1 MSQEEFLARLAER
14 LDTVGIPFMVTGSI
28 GSSFHGRHRA
38 TQHVDLV
45 IDPTAEQLDV
55 FVELIRDRYYVSPEA
70 AHDAL
75 RRRSM
80 FNIIDLKE
88 GWKADLIIRKD
99 RPFSVEEFQR
109 RKIGTLQD
117 RPMPVASAE
126 DIILSKLE
134 WNTITP
140 SDRQLQDALNVA
152 LVQGPKL
159 DKAYLRKWAPSLG
172 LEQAKTVAYHSIRK
186 LFPGK
191 TLRTAFT

>member
-1 MSQEEFLARLAER
+1 
-14 LDTVGIPFMVTGSI
+14 MVRGSI

-38 TQHVDLV
+38 TQDVDLV

-55 FVELIRDRYYVSPEA
+55 FVALIRDRYYVSPEA

-99 RPFSVEEFQR
+99 RPFSVEEVQR

-126 DIILSKLE
+126 
-134 WNTITP
+134 
-140 SDRQLQDALNVA
+140 
-152 LVQGPKL
+152 
-159 DKAYLRKWAPSLG
+159 
-172 LEQAKTVAYHSIRK
+172 
-186 LFPGK
+186 
-191 TLRTAFT
+191 